1 MTMAIT
7 ITIKIKIEIEIEI
20 KIKVKINEHNEHKW
34 NGLRWNLI
42 YNCYCLKF
50 NKLRLGD
57 FHKEVLLLCSEIGSE
72 RIFIGGFHLTQ
83 VSLIIT
89 QVKNK
94 IAYHSIYWVKKL
106 KYCRRAKGSLKIWRS
121 LKTFILSVKLENI
134 RIGTSYTIYWSI
146 LPQGFSRINLH
157 IIMERSNK

>member
-1 MTMAIT
+1 MTMILTMAMTMAIT
-7 ITIKIKIEIEIEI
+7 ITIKVKIEIEIEI

-94 IAYHSIYWVKKL
+94 IAYHSIY
-106 KYCRRAKGSLKIWRS
+106 
-121 LKTFILSVKLENI
+121 
-134 RIGTSYTIYWSI
+134 
-146 LPQGFSRINLH
+146 
-157 IIMERSNK
+157 